1 MVVKVSFKM
10 TKKYSGG
17 YESFTDFAYERYREW
32 SKGNVIDDLPES
44 TEAKSIDDIFEIPY
58 ESAREFRLF
67 DCVYPSVVVTTDE
80 VDLMDSILKDYVL
93 IITNRSW
100 INPSNLRLKCEVVKE
115 DMIEE
120 FMSDLF
126 GSKF

>member
-17 YESFTDFAYERYREW
+17 YESFTDFALERRQEW
-32 SKGNVIDDLPES
+32 SKDNVIDTPES
-44 TEAKSIDDIFEIPY
+44 TEAKSVDDIVEIPY

-100 INPSNLRLKCEVVKE
+100 VDSNKLILTCEVVKE
-115 DMIEE
+115 DMKEE
-120 FMSDLF
+120 FISDLF
-126 GSKF
+126 GSKL

>member
-17 YESFTDFAYERYREW
+17 YESFTDFALERRREW
-32 SKGNVIDDLPES
+32 SKDNVIDTPES
-44 TEAKSIDDIFEIPY
+44 TEAKSVDDIVEIPY

-67 DCVYPSVVVTTDE
+67 DCIYPSFITSTDGAE
-80 VDLMDSILKDYVL
+80 LIDSIFKGYVL

-100 INPSNLRLKCEVVKE
+100 VDPNKLILTCEVVKE
-115 DMIEE
+115 GMIEE